1 MRIAPESQIKFIFIV
16 VVHNFSLKAIKL
28 HTHTAR
34 YHIKWIMKMDDLINQ
49 HIFKV
54 GIGLAI
60 LLSFIVYGIT
70 KDLRLQKQLEVERKQ
85 KAEVEESRQ

>member
-1 MRIAPESQIKFIFIV
+1 
-16 VVHNFSLKAIKL
+16 
-28 HTHTAR
+28 
-34 YHIKWIMKMDDLINQ
+34 MDNLINQ

-70 KDLRLQKQLEVERKQ
+70 KDLRLQKQLKIDRKN
-85 KAEVEESRQ
+85 KTEAEESQK